1 MPEYD
6 GYFRYAGLGYLKL
19 GECYVNNTNQVVT
32 IAKLGLPGI
41 PPFAEGDY
49 LKVKMVAKANLSTTD
64 TKSIEFTLAEFKD
77 GNLNVIDEWTRV
89 DLEPLET
96 VEGLKIGVD
105 AFHIQCYDQQVTIF
119 PNGKTTGRM
128 MANAAQRQTVDCV
141 IIRDEQV
148 FTSDSTARVEYLA
161 TENSLVAQGDS
172 VANLYTTGYS
182 EGLLNNLEATRKKI
196 QDYHKQLLANIVDAD
211 LNRLDSVVNY
221 MALELKS
228 LITRQTTGNLKT
240 VTGQL
245 ETAMVNR
252 QEYLRQN
259 KRGDN
264 KLTKL
269 YDEENARLASIQSW
283 RKASAADRDGVVSF
297 YIDGY
302 ENDLSPSALNAL
314 SISQV
319 RAVLAGGALENTR
332 QTLAN
337 GIYRIVD
344 QDRWYVAVLVE
355 GNTWTP
361 VVGQDNYY
369 LQLEGFDDL
378 SFTASVHSV
387 QKENDTTLAVFEV
400 HDPMGPLIYR
410 RRGRALLSITLTGLS
425 VRTDA
430 LYNDNG
436 QMGVWV
442 YDVPGGTF
450 VPVEVLSTDGNIA
463 MIQPLVDGAL
473 QLGQT
478 VLIK

>member
-1 MPEYD
+1 MRKKRVT
-6 GYFRYAGLGYLKL
+6 GRFYLFL
-19 GECYVNNTNQVVT
+19 VALLV
-32 IAKLGLPGI
+32 IAFLILRPMLFPG
-41 PPFAEGDY
+41 
-49 LKVKMVAKANLSTTD
+49 S
-64 TKSIEFTLAEFKD
+64 
-77 GNLNVIDEWTRV
+77 R
-89 DLEPLET
+89 ET
-96 VEGLKIGVD
+96 VI
-105 AFHIQCYDQQVTIF
+105 
-119 PNGKTTGRM
+119 M

-141 IIRDEQV
+141 IIRDEAV
-148 FTSDSTARVEYLA
+148 TESDSTARVEYVA
-161 TENSLVAQGDS
+161 TEDSLVAEGDN

-182 EGLLNNLEATRKKI
+182 ESLLNNLEATRKKI
-196 QDYHKQLLANIVDAD
+196 QDYHKQLLANIVDAE
-211 LNRLDSVVNY
+211 LNKLDSVVNY
-221 MALELKS
+221 MALEFKN
-228 LITRQTTGNLKT
+228 LITHQTTGNLKT

-269 YDEENARLASIQSW
+269 YDEENARLSSIQSW
-283 RKASAADRDGVVSF
+283 RKVSTAERDGVVSF

-302 ENDLSPSALNAL
+302 ENDLTPGRLNAL
-314 SISQV
+314 SIADV
-319 RAVLAGGALENTR
+319 RAVLAGSNLENTKR
-332 QTLAN
+332 TRGN
-337 GIYRIVD
+337 GIYRVVD
-344 QDRWYVAVLVE
+344 QDKWYVAVLIT

-369 LQLEGFDDL
+369 MQLEGFDDL
-378 SFTASVHSV
+378 SYTASVYSV

-400 HDPMGPLIYR
+400 HDPIGPLIYR
-410 RRGRALLSITLTGLS
+410 RKGKAQFSITLTGLS
-425 VRTDA
+425 VRSEA

-450 VPVEVLSTDGNIA
+450 VPVEVLSTDGSIA

-478 VLIK
+478 ILIK